1 MEYNRAI
8 PVNLSDKVLE
18 VRIMEGAVMQARF
31 TPKLVSKPWGDELW
45 IADGV
50 STPYALKKITFLSGK
65 RSSLHVHQMK
75 IETNLVIQGHGY
87 FELSNNKFQTSKFL
101 DLEQPIEMVKEC
113 LIDISKFEIKAGDT
127 ITVEPGYVHRVT
139 AKSDLVFI
147 ECSSCELADV
157 VRLEDDSL
165 RGNGKIES
173 EHKN

>member
-1 MEYNRAI
+1 MTG
-8 PVNLSDKVLE
+8 KT
-18 VRIMEGAVMQARF
+18 
-31 TPKLVSKPWGDELW
+31 TPKLVNKPWGQELW

-50 STPYALKKITFLSGK
+50 DTPYALKRITFLSGN

-75 IETNLVIQGHGY
+75 IETNLVVKGDGF
-87 FELSNNKFQTSKFL
+87 FELSKTKFETSKFL
-101 DLEQPIEMVKEC
+101 DMGQPFEMVREC
-113 LIDISKFEIKAGDT
+113 LEDISKFSISTGDT

-139 AKSDLVFI
+139 ANTDLVFV
-147 ECSSCELADV
+147 ECSSCELTDV